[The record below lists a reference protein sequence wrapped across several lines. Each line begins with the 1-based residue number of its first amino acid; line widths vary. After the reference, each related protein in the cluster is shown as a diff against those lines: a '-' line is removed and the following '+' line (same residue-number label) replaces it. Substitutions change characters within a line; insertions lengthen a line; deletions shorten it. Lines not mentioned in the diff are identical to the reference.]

1 MEHQPHVWPTLLQT
15 VIITV
20 KMTMMMTITMITMI
34 IVTIMMIASRLDFEP
49 ASYLVL
55 PRLLLKAASIW
66 INTVEAEDMANKFVS
81 WSAKL
86 YPTVTEMIAGIN
98 YIYDY
103 NKYSYQMMIIIITAT
118 TTTIAFQLKM
128 S

>member
-49 ASYLVL
+49 AAYLVL

-66 INTVEAEDMANKFVS
+66 INIVAPVRQFSILGAAVRAPRA
-81 WSAKL
+81 WCGL
-86 YPTVTEMIAGIN
+86 YTLVNRNNNVTSLYTCLSRKN
-98 YIYDY
+98 YR
-103 NKYSYQMMIIIITAT
+103 NCGRH
-118 TTTIAFQLKM
+118 
-128 S
+128 